1 MLRRG
6 ICSCLGKTQ
15 INGLKRWDAAT
26 NELASLLP
34 FLLRVDSRARY
45 WTYSRNCIPP
55 CTDALLR
62 AEGRRIAKGKVQC
75 WCVQSV

>member
-1 MLRRG
+1 MLHRG

-26 NELASLLP
+26 NELSSLLP

-45 WTYSRNCIPP
+45 WTTIVVYALIPV
-55 CTDALLR
+55 TAFLL
-62 AEGRRIAKGKVQC
+62 VQMHF
-75 WCVQSV
+75 